1 MPESFKSIDGGAK
14 AGLKLFL
21 KIEKEIGNLR
31 RDNKKSKNP
40 LNEREIVDKAFEFL
54 QKESAYIN
62 EGDGTKISR
71 NQAQMLIDLQLI
83 LETRVTE
90 NLQPQLM
97 QARWLVRQRTKGVKE
112 VKKATARTY

>member
-1 MPESFKSIDGGAK
+1 MSLPLKTKIQSIIK
-14 AGLKLFL
+14 KTKNT
-21 KIEKEIGNLR
+21 KISQG
-31 RDNKKSKNP
+31 NKKSKNP

-83 LETRVTE
+83 KNPKIVGAKLWQN
-90 NLQPQLM
+90 NLHVYL
-97 QARWLVRQRTKGVKE
+97 RLFTFEKNLLL
-112 VKKATARTY
+112 Y